1 MFGKLFHGKR
11 VWLSGHTGFKGSW
24 LSEWLLLLGAEV
36 HGYSLAPDSQPA
48 LFEQLG
54 IADRVHGHQIADI
67 RHPEVV
73 RQSLVQAKPDFV
85 FHLAAQP
92 LVRRSYA
99 QPVETYET
107 NVNGT
112 LHVLEALRS
121 LSHPCTAVFIT
132 TDKCYEN
139 REHGLPYTEEDHLGG
154 RDPYSSSKAMA
165 EIAIAAYRQ
174 SYFDSPSSSVRVA
187 SARAG
192 NVIGGGDW
200 AEDRIVPDSIR
211 SLQKGLP
218 IQVRNPHATR
228 PWQHVLEPLG
238 GYLWQ
243 AASLAKDPSLP
254 RAFNF
259 GPDPESNRSVK
270 DLVTE
275 ILKNWPGSWTD
286 HSDPSAVHEARLLS
300 LSIEKAAAVLRWK
313 PVWNFEQTLTQT
325 VDWYR
330 TTSQDPAACRS
341 LTLRQIQSY
350 CSDAQAAGL
359 PWAF

>member
-1 MFGKLFHGKR
+1 MFGNLLHGKR
-11 VWLSGHTGFKGSW
+11 VWVSGHTGFKGSW
-24 LSEWLLLLGAEV
+24 LSEWLLSLGAEIY
-36 HGYSLAPDSQPA
+36 GYSLNPDTRPS

-54 IADRVHGHQIADI
+54 LAERICSNQIADI
-67 RHPEVV
+67 RNPETV
-73 RQSLVQAKPDFV
+73 RQSLLRAAPDFV

-92 LVRRSYA
+92 LVRRSYVS
-99 QPVETYET
+99 PVETYET

-112 LHVLEALRS
+112 IHVLEALRS

-139 REHGLPYTEEDHLGG
+139 REDGIPYSEEDHLGG

-165 EIAIAAYRQ
+165 EIAIAAYRR
-174 SYFDSPSSSVRVA
+174 SYFDTASSAVRIA

-211 SLQKGLP
+211 SLQKVMP
-218 IQVRNPHATR
+218 IHVRNPHATR

-243 AASLAKDPSLP
+243 AASLSKDSTLP
-254 RAFNF
+254 RALNF
-259 GPDPESNRSVK
+259 GPRIECNRSVK

-275 ILKNWPGSWTD
+275 ILKHWPGSWTD
-286 HSDPSAVHEARLLS
+286 GSDSTAVHEAKLLS
-300 LSIEKAAAVLRWK
+300 LSIEAAAATLQWN
-313 PVWNFEQTLTQT
+313 PVWDFYQTLTHT

-330 TTSQDPAACRS
+330 TIHQNPKNCRS
-341 LTLRQIQSY
+341 MTVRQIQAY
-350 CSDAQAAGL
+350 CSDARTAGL
-359 PWAF
+359 AWAS